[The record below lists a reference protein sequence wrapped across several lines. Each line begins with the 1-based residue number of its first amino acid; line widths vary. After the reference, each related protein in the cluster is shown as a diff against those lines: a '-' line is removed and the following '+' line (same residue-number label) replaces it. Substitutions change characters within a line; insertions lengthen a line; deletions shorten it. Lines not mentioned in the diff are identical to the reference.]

1 MSTSTTE
8 SAANAVSIRIV
19 QDRLVVEL
27 SDGREIRVPLAWY
40 PRLAQGTSR
49 ERQKWELIGKGT
61 GIHWPDLDE
70 HVSVAGIIA
79 GRRSAESQKSLARWA
94 ARREKPSPAKATKTT
109 PRRKN

>member
-1 MSTSTTE
+1 MRISRDSLT
-8 SAANAVSIRIV
+8 AAVSIRIV

-40 PRLAQGTSR
+40 PRLAQGTPR
-49 ERQKWELIGKGT
+49 ERQRWELIGKGT

-79 GRRSAESQKSLARWA
+79 GRRSAESQKSLARWTA
-94 ARREKPSPAKATKTT
+94 SRESLRRAR
-109 PRRKN
+109 